1 MSHTN
6 HTNGQSIPASSVE
19 IAEALKVL
27 FNSLPFQRGTDPATA
42 VMAYCE
48 ALRGATV
55 EAVRAGI
62 SKFLR
67 GDCEGVSSK
76 FVPTPPELARIVR
89 TVAIPQRVPQIG
101 HRRESGANM
110 DDRAK
115 ARMRLKMPMLNLAW
129 GNEALMAELDR
140 ANKGGLDDMV
150 MLAMKWGIAI
160 PEGLHSQTNAEW
172 QTARSRAW
180 NEIDRKPPE
189 AISRQ
194 NRSAAKFRG
203 HPIIAQGVNYEEWRR
218 LSASRQVPAG
228 AIWSAALATIFGP
241 KEVAAREAA

>member
-1 MSHTN
+1 M
-6 HTNGQSIPASSVE
+6 
-19 IAEALKVL
+19 L

-42 VMAYCE
+42 VIAYCE

-101 HRRESGANM
+101 HRRESGAEM

-115 ARMRLKMPMLNLAW
+115 ARMRLKMPMLNFAW
-129 GNEALMAELDR
+129 GNDVLMAELEE
-140 ANKGGLDDMV
+140 ANRKGLDDMV
-150 MLAMKWGIAI
+150 MLATRWGIAV
-160 PEGLHSQTNAEW
+160 PDELNTQTNSEW
-172 QTARSRAW
+172 QTARARAW

-189 AISRQ
+189 AIARR
-194 NRSAAKFRG
+194 NRAAARFRG
-203 HPIIAQGVNYEEWRR
+203 HPIIARGVDYEEWRR
-218 LSASRQVPAG
+218 LSASRQVPVG
-228 AIWSAALATIFGP
+228 AVWSAELATIFGSKP
-241 KEVAAREAA
+241 SARQEAA